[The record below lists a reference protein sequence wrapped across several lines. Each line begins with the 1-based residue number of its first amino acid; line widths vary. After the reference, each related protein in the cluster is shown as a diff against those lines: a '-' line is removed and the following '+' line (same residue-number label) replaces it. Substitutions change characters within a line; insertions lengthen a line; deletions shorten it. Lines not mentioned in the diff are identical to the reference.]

1 MNIKT
6 LASNKLDK
14 KAVLGLN
21 ELQKQLRGE
30 NARNLG
36 IGDWRRILDQ
46 PALIMIVGYEGE
58 NIAGMSILRWHDL
71 PGGRI
76 GTLEDVVVDSQHRGK
91 GYGEM
96 MVVKIIEIDRK
107 GKVALIDLTTAS
119 EREAANK
126 LYQKLGWEKR
136 ETNIYRLYLK

>member
-96 MVVKIIEIDRK
+96 MVVKIIEIARK
-107 GKVALIDLTTAS
+107 RKVALIDLTTAS